1 LLPLPSW
8 RLLLL
13 WWEREMALEALKLKA
28 LCKSPWVFHVSAG
41 SCNNCDI
48 EILDCLCPRFD
59 IERFGALLVGSVRHA
74 DALLVTGAM
83 NRKSALRVKKLWA
96 QAAKPCIVI
105 AIGTCACG
113 QGIFRDSYAVTDALD
128 EVLPGAV
135 IAYVP
140 GCPPKPEAIIL
151 GVVKAL
157 NALKGA

>member
-1 LLPLPSW
+1 
-8 RLLLL
+8 
-13 WWEREMALEALKLKA
+13 MALEGLKLKA
-28 LCKSPWVFHVSAG
+28 LCRSPWVFHVSAG

-59 IERFGALLVGSVRHA
+59 IERFGMLLVGSVRHA

-83 NRKSALRVKKLWA
+83 NRKSALRVKKLYE
-96 QAAKPCIVI
+96 QAAKPCIVL
-105 AIGTCACG
+105 AVGTCACG
-113 QGIFRDSYAVTDALD
+113 QGIFKDSYALTTPLD

-151 GVVKAL
+151 GAVKAL
-157 NALKGA
+157 NALQGTNK

>member
-1 LLPLPSW
+1 
-8 RLLLL
+8 
-13 WWEREMALEALKLKA
+13 MGLKLKA
-28 LCKSPWVFHVSAG
+28 LAKSPWVFHVSAG

-59 IERFGALLVGSVRHA
+59 IERFGAVLVGSVRHA

-83 NRKSALRVKKLWA
+83 NRKSAARVQKLYQ
-96 QAAKPCIVI
+96 QAAKPCLVI
-105 AIGTCACG
+105 AVGSCACG
-113 QGIFRDSYAVTDALD
+113 QGIFKDSYALTAPLD

-135 IAYVP
+135 AVYVP

-157 NALKGA
+157 QTLQGNANE